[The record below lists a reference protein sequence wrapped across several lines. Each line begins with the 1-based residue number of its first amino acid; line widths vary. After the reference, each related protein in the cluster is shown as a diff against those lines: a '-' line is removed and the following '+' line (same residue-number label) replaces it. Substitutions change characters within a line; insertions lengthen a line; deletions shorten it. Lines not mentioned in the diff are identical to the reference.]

1 MIEIL
6 KKAYAESGL
15 SMKALSERSGVPYAS
30 VHGTLVGNRDPQLS
44 TVERLSRV
52 LGLDLVKKRKRY

>member
-6 KKAYAESGL
+6 KKAYVESGL
-15 SMKALSERSGVPYAS
+15 SMKSLSERSGVPYAS
-30 VHGTLVGNRDPQLS
+30 VHATFTGNRDPQLS

-52 LGLDLVKKRKRY
+52 LGLDLVKKRKR